1 MAKAPEP
8 PRTTFLFS
16 PRTKEVRNNN
26 LNSGIVVVGVVGD
39 KIPYAGSQVV
49 VFDNFDDNFS
59 LVLA

>member
-26 LNSGIVVVGVVGD
+26 LNSSIVVVGIVGD
-39 KIPYAGSQVV
+39 KITYAGS
-49 VFDNFDDNFS
+49 
-59 LVLA
+59 